1 VKTRSPM
8 RRGAALLAF
17 SLAIL
22 VSMALAAC
30 SAKSTG
36 SSAPGAANAAN
47 VTAQNSST
55 LTVAIATAPLT
66 LNPALAGENDPLDI
80 AGELAYD
87 PLIYREPNGT
97 LVPGLATKWGY
108 VGTGNNVFD
117 LTLRSGVKFS
127 DGSAL
132 TAAGV
137 KAYFAYFAKS
147 GGIFAD
153 YAAFA
158 SVTVTGPLSLQIKL
172 ASPDPELADKFTQ
185 DLGVGN
191 VISPIGLK
199 NVAAL
204 GTSTAGAGQYVL
216 DQGATVTGQTYTFTS
231 NANYWNPS
239 AIHWKK
245 IVVTVISSP
254 TAALDAMQSGQ
265 VDYMLGNAQTAA
277 AAKTDGFTVT
287 SQPNALLQVAL
298 MDRSGQATKALGN
311 LKVRQ
316 ALNYAIDRPQLAAAL
331 YGTYAQASQQFSL
344 PGSPYYQSSLAN
356 YYPYDPAK
364 AKQLLA
370 QAGYPNGFSLT
381 MYAFNLT
388 GGESTAA
395 QAVASYWSKI
405 GVNVNITVPTSL
417 GAGIKSVIGKQFA
430 TQVYF
435 MNNYTMY
442 LNAQQL
448 LGTTGDFYNPFGD
461 SNPTFESL
469 QAQAA
474 AAADGAKIYQQLQTA
489 MVQNAWFVPLM
500 TVDKV
505 VISRPGLEGI
515 EMTPNSLNP
524 DPAFFRAS

>member
-1 VKTRSPM
+1 
-8 RRGAALLAF
+8 
-17 SLAIL
+17 
-22 VSMALAAC
+22 
-30 SAKSTG
+30 
-36 SSAPGAANAAN
+36 
-47 VTAQNSST
+47 
-55 LTVAIATAPLT
+55 
-66 LNPALAGENDPLDI
+66 LDI